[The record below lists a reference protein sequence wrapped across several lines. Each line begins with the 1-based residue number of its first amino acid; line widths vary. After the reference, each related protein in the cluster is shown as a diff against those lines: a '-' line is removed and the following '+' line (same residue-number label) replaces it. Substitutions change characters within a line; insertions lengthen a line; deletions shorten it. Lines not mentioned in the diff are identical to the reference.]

1 MNMSRL
7 ILMPRLSCLNNA
19 AHLNPIKFE
28 AVVTMAPPL
37 TVPCR
42 GLKVPAKKAA
52 GGKGKKGAAMV
63 KPDLDVETDAHKVL
77 ATRNA
82 NNAHY
87 TTIWLQLVSTVCGLN
102 YRVDGDQEAVPLRP
116 DSEYPDWLWTL
127 DVRRPLPP
135 LEDQDPNTKEYWL
148 QVQRD
153 MKRQRNRLMKIYNKK

>member
-82 NNAHY
+82 NNAHNSPRSGCS
-87 TTIWLQLVSTVCGLN
+87 W
-102 YRVDGDQEAVPLRP
+102 
-116 DSEYPDWLWTL
+116 
-127 DVRRPLPP
+127 
-135 LEDQDPNTKEYWL
+135 
-148 QVQRD
+148 
-153 MKRQRNRLMKIYNKK
+153 

>member
-28 AVVTMAPPL
+28 AVVTMA
-37 TVPCR
+37 VPCR

-77 ATRNA
+77 AESNA
-82 NNAHY
+82 NNAHNSPRSGCS
-87 TTIWLQLVSTVCGLN
+87 W
-102 YRVDGDQEAVPLRP
+102 
-116 DSEYPDWLWTL
+116 
-127 DVRRPLPP
+127 
-135 LEDQDPNTKEYWL
+135 
-148 QVQRD
+148 
-153 MKRQRNRLMKIYNKK
+153 